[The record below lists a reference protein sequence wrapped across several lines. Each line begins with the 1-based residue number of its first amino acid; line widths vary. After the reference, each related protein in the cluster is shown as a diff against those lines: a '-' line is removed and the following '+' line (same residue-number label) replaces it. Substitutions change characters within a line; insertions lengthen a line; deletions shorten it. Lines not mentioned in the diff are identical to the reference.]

1 MFKRCISLLL
11 VLVTLVSFLPAPARA
26 ADVATEGTQVDF
38 EATNDFG
45 ALLTNSLEDSG
56 QAQTAS
62 DANRICDVQIEGD
75 YAWVEFAATEEA
87 RVVVAI
93 YTEDGTKMLGSGTET
108 VSPSETEVGIQ
119 IEIDN
124 MPQYYSAGAYLLSA
138 ADNTPLSKEF
148 RTQLYTKPVQDIKNS
163 TVDDYDP
170 ERVLN
175 LDEDPTTN
183 FAVFGEN
190 TILLDSS
197 VVVTISGNT
206 YTIENASDALKAMQ
220 PGDSFA
226 QMRENEEV
234 LIVKAAKVKVTGDT
248 VIVTD
253 DPGADLS
260 DVFEVVKIEG
270 KSSPDNTVS
279 DDSYLDPEWEIISD
293 EEYWA
298 EMGEE
303 TQGREM
309 DVDESTSFKQKYKT
323 GGDVLSATLS
333 ADCTASVEAY
343 ISLGYQYISWK
354 FEAKITGK
362 ISLTAKFEKEIP
374 IIKCDFYLAAGC
386 YMTASLNIVIEA
398 SASLSYSVSWKASIG
413 RTYDS
418 NYGKWEDT
426 GSPPSTDSKTEFEG
440 KLSFGGNIKIR
451 IAFLSEKLTNITAT
465 AEIVREIT
473 GKQKVTELSTPSTST
488 IHDCITCI
496 EGKKEIVFTFSLVF
510 ELFGQEAASLPELS
524 HSWKEGDFYY
534 CNDEKEY
541 GDGKCPHMLYKV
553 TVVAKNT
560 EDAPCRLA
568 ELSLYQNG
576 EPVESVTLLDENGKD
591 YTHWE
596 LNDTD
601 FDGNSVFFVPSG
613 AYHLDAQLGRVRSSK
628 DFTVRDKATKCLLLF
643 DAPDKPSL
651 VMSQAVT
658 SMVLEHTKT
667 LTANFG
673 TEESNQDVTNAC
685 RWLSS
690 DASILTVDN
699 GVITPV
705 AEGVAKVTAIYTKNG
720 VEYADVCEV
729 HVWEKEFI
737 YLSENSLTLY
747 IGDFSATPKVKF
759 GYGTDTDK
767 DVTNSCEW
775 TSSDTG
781 VVTVDKGTISTVSQ
795 GTATITATYVKDRN
809 LFTAQCEIT
818 VETRPIVA
826 SGTCG
831 MNLTWELDDLGTL
844 SILGNGLMY
853 SYSYSGIPWNK
864 YRNSISAVLLS
875 DGVDSVSDFAFCSCP
890 NLIGISVPEE
900 NYFYTSVGGI
910 LFRKDK
916 TTLVQVPGSFSG
928 SYSIPETVCTIS
940 DGAFYGCHSLS
951 SIVLPDNLTSIGE
964 AAFYSCSSLEHISIP
979 DGVTRIENHT
989 FAGCTALS
997 SVTLSQNV
1005 TSIGISAFRSC
1016 SSLTSI
1022 VIPESVTSISNYT
1035 FCDCIDLSSVQLP
1048 ESVYRIGKNAFTNC
1062 SKLHKISLPESVTTI
1077 EDDAFNG
1084 CKSLTSIVI
1093 PDGVKTI
1100 AWGTFMNCTKLK
1112 EVTIPESVTTISL
1125 YAFSYCTSLTSIFI
1139 PEGVT
1144 TIYEY
1149 AFYCCSNLQTVYIPA
1164 SVTRIRSYAFGGCSS
1179 LADVYYS
1186 GSEDQ
1191 WNNVNLIIGSFSNA
1205 TIHFSSGPSNQED
1218 AEDVPVVVAET
1229 EPLEATLPEPT
1240 EAVTEPVVVETQ
1252 PETTV
1257 ETTEPPEETTGAT
1270 EETTVEAEALSD
1282 RNWRILPSGVE
1293 MRTGAAVN
1301 LAAFTGK
1308 ETTKNGLRTVAF
1320 TGLEPGEE
1328 YVLIVSL
1335 VPGSVAPED
1344 LMYITQATADD
1355 TGALTLSYIPR
1366 QDVAA
1371 IVQLYG
1377 IPTDRG
1383 ITLDREYVTMKAG
1396 AAPELLAA
1404 TVTPAQWAS
1413 TLVWASSDETVLA
1426 VGTDGS
1432 LTPLAP
1438 GTAYAIATVT
1448 HGKYTL
1454 SARCR
1459 VDVTEEVSNVA
1470 VTAVALGTDR
1480 VTTQLYSKD
1489 YVNFD
1494 VLLLLEQNLPQVTT
1508 FALEETPRDNGVAI
1522 TDARFADEA
1531 VRSLF
1536 ALQVNDDRTLT
1547 LIPTQAAID
1556 AGKTVK
1562 SSYSSPVIVT
1572 VNGVEFSTGSA
1583 LTVSVQKSTP
1593 KLTAKALSFNS
1604 FYTGQ
1609 TQAISIT
1616 GGTPTAITGDLPGW
1630 LKLENGKLTLTA
1642 ANVKASETLRLSVE
1656 TEEWAVPATVT
1667 VKVSAS
1673 PKAPS
1678 LKLSKTSLTFSNA
1691 HSTGISLT
1699 LKAGKQTLEALGV
1712 KEIRAGEGFA
1722 VTDLDLDTG
1731 TFTLTP
1737 TGRVSAGKTTLTV
1750 SFYGTDAT
1758 LTLPLKVSTKAPTL
1772 KFSKSSVKLN
1782 AATGDSVTLKLNANP
1797 GDLDLTQVQ
1806 LSDPSGALAATA
1818 VDADGCFTLST
1829 TADTQVKKTYTLVAT
1844 APGGKTAKLK
1854 VSTMA
1859 STPAMTAKAS
1869 GKIDLTYPQVGLS
1882 ITPTLKNYSGS
1893 LENIH
1898 HSLEIKQGSQ
1908 WEPAEFSQYF
1918 TLGADGKLYQAPG
1931 FSLVSGTQ
1939 CRITLHG
1946 QLPDGTALSAP
1957 VSVKVT
1963 QTAIPLKLSKST
1975 LTLNKSLNEWATV
1988 AITTSV
1994 KGYTLGT
2001 PEMQLTDSKG
2011 APSQALDLR
2020 YQEGLLQVAVND
2032 ATTYGQSYQLRLW
2045 VTPNKVSTLRVK
2057 IPSQSASAVTISAK
2071 AKGTIDVIRD
2081 NSAILVT
2088 PTYRNWAGETP
2099 LETQV
2104 AITQAPDR
2112 KHYTQD
2118 VSGSFLWQW
2127 LENGQLKVQ
2136 KKPGATLEPGGK
2148 YRLELSLAGGKTATV
2163 ALRIQ
2168 SGSAKAS
2175 VQPVTLYAEDT
2186 ASQGQLRFTL
2196 TDTTLNSLER
2206 VQIKGSKHQAQFQVL
2221 PWGAGQFALA
2231 QIPGVQAKSAK
2242 VTLELFFRGNTTN
2255 KPNATV
2261 TLPVTI
2267 R

>member
-1 MFKRCISLLL
+1 MTPVSVGTATISVAYQADGENYHTSIPVQ
-11 VLVTLVSFLPAPARA
+11 VLPRFGFTLSESQLSVRIP
-26 ADVATEGTQVDF
+26 
-38 EATNDFG
+38 
-45 ALLTNSLEDSG
+45 
-56 QAQTAS
+56 QTH
-62 DANRICDVQIEGD
+62 Q
-75 YAWVEFAATEEA
+75 
-87 RVVVAI
+87 
-93 YTEDGTKMLGSGTET
+93 
-108 VSPSETEVGIQ
+108 
-119 IEIDN
+119 
-124 MPQYYSAGAYLLSA
+124 LSA
-138 ADNTPLSKEF
+138 FF
-148 RTQLYTKPVQDIKNS
+148 RDGDQDTAVNS
-163 TVDDYDP
+163 SCLWTSSDP
-170 ERVLN
+170 E
-175 LDEDPTTN
+175 
-183 FAVFGEN
+183 
-190 TILLDSS
+190 
-197 VVVTISGNT
+197 VV
-206 YTIENASDALKAMQ
+206 
-220 PGDSFA
+220 
-226 QMRENEEV
+226 
-234 LIVKAAKVKVTGDT
+234 
-248 VIVTD
+248 
-253 DPGADLS
+253 
-260 DVFEVVKIEG
+260 
-270 KSSPDNTVS
+270 
-279 DDSYLDPEWEIISD
+279 
-293 EEYWA
+293 
-298 EMGEE
+298 
-303 TQGREM
+303 
-309 DVDESTSFKQKYKT
+309 
-323 GGDVLSATLS
+323 
-333 ADCTASVEAY
+333 
-343 ISLGYQYISWK
+343 
-354 FEAKITGK
+354 
-362 ISLTAKFEKEIP
+362 
-374 IIKCDFYLAAGC
+374 
-386 YMTASLNIVIEA
+386 
-398 SASLSYSVSWKASIG
+398 
-413 RTYDS
+413 
-418 NYGKWEDT
+418 
-426 GSPPSTDSKTEFEG
+426 
-440 KLSFGGNIKIR
+440 
-451 IAFLSEKLTNITAT
+451 
-465 AEIVREIT
+465 
-473 GKQKVTELSTPSTST
+473 
-488 IHDCITCI
+488 
-496 EGKKEIVFTFSLVF
+496 
-510 ELFGQEAASLPELS
+510 
-524 HSWKEGDFYY
+524 
-534 CNDEKEY
+534 
-541 GDGKCPHMLYKV
+541 
-553 TVVAKNT
+553 
-560 EDAPCRLA
+560 
-568 ELSLYQNG
+568 
-576 EPVESVTLLDENGKD
+576 
-591 YTHWE
+591 
-596 LNDTD
+596 
-601 FDGNSVFFVPSG
+601 
-613 AYHLDAQLGRVRSSK
+613 
-628 DFTVRDKATKCLLLF
+628 
-643 DAPDKPSL
+643 
-651 VMSQAVT
+651 
-658 SMVLEHTKT
+658 
-667 LTANFG
+667 
-673 TEESNQDVTNAC
+673 
-685 RWLSS
+685 
-690 DASILTVDN
+690 TVDN
-699 GVITPV
+699 GLLTPV
-705 AEGVAKVTAIYTKNG
+705 
-720 VEYADVCEV
+720 
-729 HVWEKEFI
+729 
-737 YLSENSLTLY
+737 
-747 IGDFSATPKVKF
+747 SA
-759 GYGTDTDK
+759 
-767 DVTNSCEW
+767 
-775 TSSDTG
+775 
-781 VVTVDKGTISTVSQ
+781 
-795 GTATITATYVKDRN
+795 GTATVTAVYYNGDEEMQATCEV
-809 LFTAQCEIT
+809 EIT
-818 VETRPIVA
+818 EVKIVEEGQCGDNVYWKLDEEGTLTIYGKGDTWNYTYNDAPWYTSRPKKLIVETGV
-826 SGTCG
+826 T
-831 MNLTWELDDLGTL
+831 
-844 SILGNGLMY
+844 
-853 SYSYSGIPWNK
+853 GIGERLFNK
-864 YRNSISAVLLS
+864 S
-875 DGVDSVSDFAFCSCP
+875 
-890 NLIGISVPEE
+890 
-900 NYFYTSVGGI
+900 T
-910 LFRKDK
+910 
-916 TTLVQVPGSFSG
+916 Q
-928 SYSIPETVCTIS
+928 
-940 DGAFYGCHSLS
+940 LS
-951 SIVLPDNLTSIGE
+951 SISLPDS
-964 AAFYSCSSLEHISIP
+964 
-979 DGVTRIENHT
+979 
-989 FAGCTALS
+989 
-997 SVTLSQNV
+997 V
-1005 TSIGISAFRSC
+1005 TSIGK
-1016 SSLTSI
+1016 
-1022 VIPESVTSISNYT
+1022 NT
-1035 FCDCIDLSSVQLP
+1035 F
-1048 ESVYRIGKNAFTNC
+1048 A
-1062 SKLHKISLPESVTTI
+1062 
-1077 EDDAFNG
+1077 
-1084 CKSLTSIVI
+1084 
-1093 PDGVKTI
+1093 
-1100 AWGTFMNCTKLK
+1100 
-1112 EVTIPESVTTISL
+1112 
-1125 YAFSYCTSLTSIFI
+1125 YCTSLTSVTLPDSVTSLGSHAFWKCSSLRNAVIGS
-1139 PEGVT
+1139 GVT
-1144 TIYEY
+1144 SMGTY
-1149 AFYCCSNLQTVYIPA
+1149 AFS
-1164 SVTRIRSYAFGGCSS
+1164 GCSS
-1179 LADVYYS
+1179 LSNVTIKNGVALIGTYAFQSCTSLKSIVIPDSVITIGQSAFINCSGLSDVKLGECVTTIGNSSFYNCTGITSIRIPVSVTSIEYIAFFGCTNLKDIYYD
-1186 GSEDQ
+1186 GTTAQ
-1191 WNNVNLIIGSFSNA
+1191 WDMISIGGENYPLNSA
-1205 TIHFSSGPSNQED
+1205 TIHCSDGIASQ
-1218 AEDVPVVVAET
+1218 ALTEDVPVVVAET
-1229 EPLEATLPEPT
+1229 EPLEATLPEET
-1240 EAVTEPVVVETQ
+1240 QAVTEPVVVETQ
-1252 PETTV
+1252 PEEPV
-1257 ETTEPPEETTGAT
+1257 ETTESTEETTGAT
-1270 EETTVEAEALSD
+1270 EETTMEAEALSD
-1282 RNWRILPSGVE
+1282 RNWRILPSGAE

-1335 VPGSVAPED
+1335 VPGSVASND

-1396 AAPELLAA
+1396 AASELLTA

-1508 FALEETPRDNGVAI
+1508 FAQEETPRDNGVAI
-1522 TDARFADEA
+1522 TGARFADEA

-1536 ALQVNDDRTLT
+1536 ALQVKDDRTLT

-1616 GGTPTAITGDLPGW
+1616 GGTPTAITGDLPDW

-1642 ANVKASETLRLSVE
+1642 ANVKVSETLRLSVE

-1673 PKAPS
+1673 PNAPS

-1691 HSTGISLT
+1691 YSTGISLT
-1699 LKAGKQTLEALGV
+1699 LKAGKQPLEALGV

-1722 VTDLDLDTG
+1722 VTDLNLDTG

-1737 TGRVSAGKTTLTV
+1737 TGRVSAGKTALTV

-1782 AATGDSVTLKLNANP
+1782 AATGDSVTLKLTANP

-1908 WEPAEFSQYF
+1908 WEPGEFSQYF

-1975 LTLNKSLNEWATV
+1975 LSLNKSLNEWATV
-1988 AITTSV
+1988 AVTTSV

-2020 YQEGLLQVAVND
+2020 YQEGLLRIAVND
-2032 ATTYGQSYQLRLW
+2032 ATAYGQSYQLRLW

-2081 NSAILVT
+2081 NSAIFIT

-2136 KKPGATLEPGGK
+2136 KKPGATLEPDGK
-2148 YRLELSLAGGKTATV
+2148 YRLELSVAGGKTATV

-2196 TDTTLNSLER
+2196 TDTTLNPLER

-2231 QIPGVQAKSAK
+2231 QIPGAQAKSAK
-2242 VTLELFFRGNTTN
+2242 VTLELFFRGNATN

-2261 TLPVTI
+2261 TLPVTL